1 MMEDVTFWLGVF
13 HFIRPWWLIALPLIV
28 LLWWLV
34 RPKEHGQA
42 ALTQGFPPHLA
53 KALTVGD
60 TGKRRIYAIDGV
72 AAFLVLITV
81 ATAGPTWSRLPNPLL
96 AQTAPLVVALKV
108 TPSME
113 GKDIQPSRLER
124 AQFKILDLVARRA
137 GAETALI
144 AYAGTAHRVAP
155 LTTDPNILRSYMQ
168 GLSPDVMPKE
178 GADAA
183 AALAKAVT
191 ELNRTETPG
200 AILFALDDFTPADS
214 AAFTSDANERPT
226 VVFFVTAP
234 DTVAL
239 PQLDA
244 IPNTSVIRIS
254 ADDSDLDRIERRVLS
269 AYREAL
275 LDDETQ
281 TWDDK
286 GWLLG
291 WPAAVLL
298 LLWFRKGWTMRWAV
312 LIPLLV
318 GLNTPHV
325 AHAEGWKDWFWTPDQ
340 QGRLAFD
347 DKDFTAAA
355 DLFQDP
361 HWRAYAMF
369 KDGQYEATADAY
381 AALDGA
387 DAAFGEGMARLRNRQ
402 YRPGARAFER
412 ALELRPDFEDARHN
426 LEVANAIVKLVEET
440 QAQSDTG
447 EESGIGADEIVFD
460 NESGQG
466 AETQIEAEEEE
477 GTGLQTADEW
487 MRSVDTDVGDFLKS
501 RFLIEN
507 AQVSE

>member
-1 MMEDVTFWLGVF
+1 MIEDVTFWLGLF
-13 HFIRPWWLIALPLIV
+13 HFIRPWWLIAVPLV
-28 LLWWLV
+28 VVLWWRA
-34 RPKEHGQA
+34 RPKKHHQT

-53 KALTVGD
+53 QALTVGGHD
-60 TGKRRIYAIDGV
+60 KRRYYPIDGV
-72 AAFLVLITV
+72 AAFLVLM
-81 ATAGPTWSRLPNPLL
+81 AMAAAGPTWSRLPNPLL
-96 AQTAPLVVALKV
+96 AQTAPLAVALKV

-113 GKDIQPSRLER
+113 GADIQPTRLER

-168 GLSPDVMPKE
+168 GLSPKVMPKD

-183 AALAKAVT
+183 AALSKAVT

-200 AILFALDDFTPADS
+200 AILFVLDDFAPGDE
-214 AAFTSDANERPT
+214 AAFASDANARPP
-226 VVFFVTAP
+226 VIFFVAAP
-234 DTVAL
+234 DTVSL
-239 PQLDA
+239 PQLDG
-244 IPNTSVIRIS
+244 IPNASVVRIS

-275 LDDETQ
+275 LDDETL

-291 WPAAVLL
+291 WPAALLL

-312 LIPLLV
+312 LIPLV
-318 GLNTPHV
+318 AGLNSAGA

-347 DKDFTAAA
+347 DKDFSTAAEQ
-355 DLFQDP
+355 FQNP
-361 HWRAYAMF
+361 LWRAYAMF
-369 KDGQYEATADAY
+369 KDGQYEAAADAY
-381 AALDGA
+381 ATIDGA
-387 DAAFGEGMARLRNRQ
+387 DAAFGEGMARLRNRE
-402 YRPGARAFER
+402 YRAGARAFEK
-412 ALELRPDFEDARHN
+412 ALDLRPNFEDARHN
-426 LEVANAIVKLVEET
+426 LEVANAIVTLVEDT

-447 EESGIGADEIVFD
+447 EESGIGADETVFD
-460 NESGQG
+460 NESGKG
-466 AETQIEAEEEE
+466 TETQIEAVEE
-477 GTGLQTADEW
+477 GSGLQTADEW

-501 RFLIEN
+501 RFQIEN
-507 AQVSE
+507 TQVSE